1 VAEVHEQVA
10 GLLGGPGAGGVG
22 GDAQDVHG
30 PGVDLYHEQDV
41 QALQEDGVN
50 VQEVAREDPGGLG
63 GEELPPGW

>member
-1 VAEVHEQVA
+1 
-10 GLLGGPGAGGVG
+10 
-22 GDAQDVHG
+22 VHG